1 MSLNIHTEIAEKL
14 NNYIDMNKI
23 PNLLFH
29 GASGSGKKTIL
40 NDFLRKIYN
49 DDGDIMKN
57 FIMSVNCAQGKGIKF
72 IREDLKFFAKTNI
85 NIQNGKRFK
94 SVLLLN
100 ADKLTIDAQSALRR
114 CIELFS
120 HSTRFFLV
128 VSDKYKI
135 LKPILSRFCEI
146 FIPEPTIN
154 GKIINL
160 HTYQIKDCFS
170 EIDTTKQK
178 RIKLKGEMSKL
189 IDNIKEHDTS
199 IKNVEINII
208 FDTTVRL
215 YEMGFNA
222 IDVIECIKTDK
233 TISLIKKCEYVM
245 FFDKIRKEFR
255 NEKMLISNLLY
266 FYLIRSD
273 YTLENISFM

>member
-14 NNYIDMNKI
+14 NNYFDMNKI

-40 NDFLRKIYN
+40 NNFLRKIYN

-72 IREDLKFFAKTNI
+72 IREDLKFFARTNI

-94 SVLLLN
+94 SVVLLN

-120 HSTRFFLV
+120 HCTRFFLV

-170 EIDTTKQK
+170 EIDTTKQR

-189 IDNIKEHDTS
+189 IGNIKELDNS

-255 NEKMLISNLLY
+255 NEKLLISNLLY

>member
-94 SVLLLN
+94 SVVLLN

-178 RIKLKGEMSKL
+178 RIKLKGEISKL
-189 IDNIKEHDTS
+189 IGNIKEHDTS

-233 TISLIKKCEYVM
+233 SISLIKKCEYVM

-255 NEKMLISNLLY
+255 NEKMLISNLLF

>member
-1 MSLNIHTEIAEKL
+1 
-14 NNYIDMNKI
+14 
-23 PNLLFH
+23 
-29 GASGSGKKTIL
+29 
-40 NDFLRKIYN
+40 
-49 DDGDIMKN
+49 
-57 FIMSVNCAQGKGIKF
+57 
-72 IREDLKFFAKTNI
+72 
-85 NIQNGKRFK
+85 
-94 SVLLLN
+94 LN

-120 HSTRFFLV
+120 HCTRFFLV

-170 EIDTTKQK
+170 EIDTTKQR

-189 IDNIKEHDTS
+189 IGNIKELDNS

-255 NEKMLISNLLY
+255 NEKLLISNLLY

>member
-94 SVLLLN
+94 SVVLLN

-189 IDNIKEHDTS
+189 IGNIKEHDTS

>member
-94 SVLLLN
+94 SVVLLN

-178 RIKLKGEMSKL
+178 RIKLNGEISKL
-189 IDNIKEHDTS
+189 IGNIKEHDTS

-233 TISLIKKCEYVM
+233 SISLIKKCEYVM

-255 NEKMLISNLLY
+255 NEKMLISNLLF